1 MSLSNTL
8 PFSSK
13 ASQLFTN
20 SEGEQSPP
28 AHNHLPASE
37 FSVFANVNIP
47 MASSSS
53 FFASQSTLNSTL
65 MTDDTISITSAIAPE
80 IPRRSNSIISMT
92 MTTTSFNKFDN
103 ATNNFD
109 KPLLSP
115 RIQQQQQFN
124 THPSISPAKP
134 LDSLVEDLRS
144 MEMHLHQN
152 PEQTSPSLYKSNP
165 YQRAGIRA
173 NITALD
179 MSGERSSPGYNHPSS
194 PQLNEFNGPQLPIS
208 PHVNVPNVHNFNHMP
223 PPLPPRKRHPKKNP
237 NDYINSQLRQA
248 ADAPI
253 LLPRDMDPPPL
264 PPRTTQQQP
273 QHHHQQPQTHHN
285 TASNNFNSWNM
296 VN

>member
-13 ASQLFTN
+13 ASQIFSN

-28 AHNHLPASE
+28 ANSQLPASE

-53 FFASQSTLNSTL
+53 FFTSQSTLNTTTL
-65 MTDDTISITSAIAPE
+65 VSDDTISITSSAMAPE

-92 MTTTSFNKFDN
+92 SNAIVNSTS
-103 ATNNFD
+103 NNFD

-115 RIQQQQQFN
+115 RMFPQ
-124 THPSISPAKP
+124 HPSVSPV
-134 LDSLVEDLRS
+134 DQSD
-144 MEMHLHQN
+144 
-152 PEQTSPSLYKSNP
+152 QTSPSIHKSNP
-165 YQRAGIRA
+165 YQRAGIRT
-173 NITALD
+173 NITTFE
-179 MSGERSSPGYNHPSS
+179 MTERSSPGYNPSS
-194 PQLNEFNGPQLPIS
+194 PRYSTADITEFNGPQLPIS
-208 PHVNVPNVHNFNHMP
+208 PHVNVPNAHSFNHIP
-223 PPLPPRKRHPKKNP
+223 PPLPPRRRHPKKNP

-264 PPRTTQQQP
+264 PPRQQQQQQ
-273 QHHHQQPQTHHN
+273 QHH
-285 TASNNFNSWNM
+285 TASNNFNTWNHM
-296 VN
+296 VSLPSFKNYF

>member
-28 AHNHLPASE
+28 ANSHLPASE

-53 FFASQSTLNSTL
+53 FFTSQSTLNATL
-65 MTDDTISITSAIAPE
+65 MSDDTISITSALAPE

-92 MTTTSFNKFDN
+92 MTTTSFNKYDN

-115 RIQQQQQFN
+115 RIHQQQQHHQFN

-134 LDSLVEDLRS
+134 LD
-144 MEMHLHQN
+144 

-173 NITALD
+173 NITSLD
-179 MSGERSSPGYNHPSS
+179 MSGERSSPSYNHPSS
-194 PQLNEFNGPQLPIS
+194 PHSNELNGPQLPIS
-208 PHVNVPNVHNFNHMP
+208 PHVNVPNAHNFNHMP

-264 PPRTTQQQP
+264 PPRTTQPQP
-273 QHHHQQPQTHHN
+273 HHN
-285 TASNNFNSWNM
+285 TASNNFNTWNM
-296 VN
+296 VSQVTVFVHFCHL